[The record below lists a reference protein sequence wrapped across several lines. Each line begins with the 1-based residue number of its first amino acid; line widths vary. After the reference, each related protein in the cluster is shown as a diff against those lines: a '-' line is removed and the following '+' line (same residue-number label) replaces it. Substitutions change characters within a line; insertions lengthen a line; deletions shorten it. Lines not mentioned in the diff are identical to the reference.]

1 MSSES
6 FSDQLRRA
14 IDESGM
20 SRYAIC
26 KAIGVHQSTMSKFMS
41 GKGGMSIQA
50 LDRLGDLLGL
60 RLTAKTP
67 KRRGG

>member
-1 MSSES
+1 MGDDS

-26 KAIGVHQSTMSKFMS
+26 KLIKIRQSTMSKFMH
-41 GKGGMSIQA
+41 GKGGMSMDA
-50 LDRLGDLLGL
+50 LDRLAELLGL
-60 RLTAKTP
+60 RIVAE
-67 KRRGG
+67 REEE

>member
-1 MSSES
+1 MRHES

-20 SRYAIC
+20 SRYAVC
-26 KAIGVHQSTMSKFMS
+26 KAIGVHQSTMSKFMN

-50 LDRLGDLLGL
+50 LERLGELLGL
-60 RLTAKTP
+60 HVTV
-67 KRRGG
+67 KRSKGKGN